1 MTFGKQGATSAR
13 LWEGY
18 YLIHHKPPC
27 KWGIFAPFEK
37 QDFTGKKVRD
47 CIRRQC
53 SHEKLGKMEVT
64 EQRKRKTQKI
74 NLVCL

>member
-1 MTFGKQGATSAR
+1 MTFGKQRASSAR

-18 YLIHHKPPC
+18 YLIRHKPRC
-27 KWGIFAPFEK
+27 KGIFTPFEK

-47 CIRRQC
+47 CIRRPY

-64 EQRKRKTQKI
+64 EQRKRKTQKT
-74 NLVCL
+74 NLLCL